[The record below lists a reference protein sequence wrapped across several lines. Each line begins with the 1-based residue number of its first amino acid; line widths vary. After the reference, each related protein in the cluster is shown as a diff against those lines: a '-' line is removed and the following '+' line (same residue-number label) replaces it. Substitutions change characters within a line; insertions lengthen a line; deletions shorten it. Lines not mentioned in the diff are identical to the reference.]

1 MAAKDI
7 KSINLLPE
15 FLKTDKNSKFLAS
28 TLDQLIN
35 PAQLERID
43 GYIGS
48 TITPNYVSTSD
59 IYISE
64 TTQLRRNYQLEPACV
79 VKDSL
84 GTVNDVIGIDDLT
97 NEIGLY
103 GGKTNNFDRLYR
115 SSFYSY
121 DPHIDWDKFVNY
133 QNYYWLVNGP
143 DNVVINN
150 TGTQV
155 LNIETD
161 ILTTSSYIY
170 NGINLL
176 NGMKVRFMGN
186 ISPNSYQDHDFF
198 VEGVGS
204 KIKLISYVDL
214 TSSEDITTLYV
225 EHFDAAPFDEYPFDG
240 YKNLPENIE
249 YVTINRASKNLNS
262 WSRYNRWIHKDVI
275 KASAAATDQQPVYPA
290 DKRARR
296 PIIEF
301 KPDLKL
307 YNYGSIGIPDVDL
320 IDTTTTDA
328 FSIVEG
334 SAGYYV
340 DGILLEQG
348 HTVIFAADND
358 IIVRGKIYQVNYV
371 VIQNKTQLMLQEI
384 AAPDPESVTSA
395 MLGNK
400 HAGTSWWYN
409 GDTWVYAQ
417 QHTTINQAP
426 LFDLFDNQGHSY
438 SDINYYKSNFA
449 GNKIFGYEIGT
460 IYDPI
465 LQFKIKYRNG
475 VGTGSYLFKNYFM
488 ADTISIS
495 VNRQITKI
503 ISTGIAY
510 CKFGDKYV
518 NVWSATDP
526 YPIPLLTSKINTAT
540 AYYEPPLGLTNNPLN
555 GPITN
560 FTLSE
565 IVDHVDN
572 SRRRLISNINPLA
585 FAQIFIGKKEHNL
598 IDALD
603 KAAEQYNQYKLAF
616 LRKIAQIDDQ
626 TDPVAAVD
634 QVLNELNA
642 DKDTLSPYYLSDM
655 APYGKD
661 KVVRTW
667 TVTSSRNKIYSITSD
682 YDPTVL
688 SMRAVLVYLNGAQL
702 VRDSEY
708 QFEINDSCVKILV
721 DLAVG
726 DKIVIND
733 YTNTIG
739 NFVPST
745 PTKLGLYPKY
755 IPTIFNDTTYV
766 DQDIMVIQGH
776 DGSLMVAYNDYRD
789 DIVLEF
795 ERRIYNNIKAVY
807 RKELL
812 DYNTVIPGAFRT
824 TQYTAD
830 EVKDIITGDF
840 NNWAGIYGIEITNN
854 SSFDEADPY
863 TWNYTNTYNS
873 TVGINLVGGWRA
885 IYKYFYDTD
894 RPHTHPWEMLGYTE
908 KPAGWDLNYNWT
920 DSIKRSAL
928 IGAITRGSLSNSTNL
943 IYARPGFSS
952 IVPVDIFG
960 NLQDPTELIVQDNSI
975 TPGKIRKAW
984 AFNEYGPA
992 ETAWRRSSYWP
1003 FILQK
1008 LLALTR
1014 PADYA
1019 ALLYDP
1025 IRLTKNIA
1033 GQWTYGDNYEFL
1045 SPKIVKIHS
1054 DGSDITTGYSVF
1066 VSELGRLRTGN
1077 YIQELKSDLEYIDFN
1092 LFYKVG
1098 GFISKNKIQIMIDA
1112 IDPTSSSSGAILP
1125 PEDYNLILNTSNPV
1139 KTTAISGI
1147 IVQKSNGKF
1156 IVRGYDNYRPYFNTY
1171 TAIRNA
1177 STPAITIGGVSQP
1190 YVVWKSGSSGGN
1202 TGLTDADVTT
1212 AQSATRGVFYQVGQ
1226 IVSYGD
1232 KFYRVKINHKSGD
1245 TFDSNYFQA
1254 LPSLPIDG
1262 GVSVQTAIRYDNV
1275 VVQVP
1280 YGKEFDKI
1288 QEVYDLIVGYGA
1300 WLEDQGFIFD
1310 QFNNDLQVILDWK
1323 FSGNEFL
1330 FWTTQNWADNS
1341 VITLSPFAD
1350 QVKFYS
1356 ADSVVDNIF
1365 DKFYH
1370 RSVLQVNGK
1379 SIRPANLS
1387 VDRDNGVCT
1396 IRTSNTPQGIYFAVL
1411 NNVQKEHAMV
1421 FNNTTMFNDTIYD
1434 IETGYRQR
1442 RMRLV
1447 GFRTAGWNGDYF
1459 SPGFIYDAAVVN
1471 DWKTYT
1477 DYRYAD
1483 VVRFNGNY
1491 YSANRNIAGAAEFD
1505 FNKWTELRSKPTADL
1520 VPNFDYKIRQ
1530 FEDFYSLDIDN
1541 FDSAQQKMAQH
1552 LTGYTPRVYLNNI
1565 FTNPISQYKFYQ
1577 GYIKEKGTRNSI
1589 AKLAKASI
1597 YNLQGDIDYTEEWAF
1612 RVGHYGSYETF
1623 KELEIPL
1630 VEGKFI
1636 ENPQIVKF
1644 TNQVPAVP
1652 NDLIYYSTA
1661 TSWSIIPTDYVAT
1674 STFVTTPGTDIFQLP
1689 VAGYVNF
1696 DDVNYTAYNEDDL
1709 LSILN
1714 SGTDIKRGN
1723 TVWVAAKKNN
1733 DWGVVRYTLS
1743 DSRII
1748 GATVGAGTTG
1758 ELTLITD
1765 NAHYLASGDVISI
1778 YKCDSRIDGIYKVKS
1793 VGGITRFVIDYPT
1806 PLAITE
1812 LASTGLLF
1820 KFINARHSSYD
1831 ELPSDNTLLQ
1841 FPVNTKLWVDD
1852 DGTGNWVVYQKIK
1865 NYNRYS
1871 VNGSKLNANEKLGWS
1886 LTKAKNSNIFMVGA
1900 PGYRS
1905 TNNTGTVFVYAEQYD
1920 VKTHTGSVALKI
1932 RYSLNTNSLT
1942 YHAPGSDTEFGYSL
1956 AYDDRDFIGDTGP
1969 SGYGLFF
1976 VGAPGASGTKSND
1989 VGNVR
1994 YSTGTET
2001 ASLLVQ
2007 EGLVKISAIN
2017 PVTTEEYTQRVL
2029 LSPNPSDFERFGH
2042 CLYIQQTATD
2052 DGKLLLVGAPSV
2064 RNQGAGH
2071 VYAYLVTN
2079 STVNTGTIDL
2089 SYIKSVTTSS
2099 VTPSSG
2105 DRWGHSISGSDNA
2118 GIIAIG
2124 APGYSRNTGI
2134 VSVFTGTS
2142 LTHMQNITS
2151 PFKNYNKFGEVVK
2164 VSSDGSYLFVSAI
2177 DARGADQSYGKVAVY
2192 TMTNRLFVLDSIL
2205 ENPFPTIGM
2214 KFGQAIDIN
2223 NNNTELVISAIGK
2236 NKHIVTTFDIY
2247 KNLLPK
2253 NKQPDP
2259 TTPYVNDPV
2268 SGLLADLTTFDGGST
2283 LFHDSSVDS
2292 GSVYIYNRKTNKFR
2306 LTYELA
2312 PVNANTGTNY
2322 GYSIAVNNN
2331 SIYVGSPAYSS
2342 NAPGDIHQFYKINV
2356 ESDSFQAIRKQNQLI
2371 DLNTL
2376 QKISIIDS
2384 FNEEIVDYIDTI
2396 DPAKGKIAGQ
2406 ADQDIRYK
2414 SLTDPAIYSTGT
2426 SVTVNDPNINW
2437 LDSHVGDLW
2446 WDLGTVKYVWYEQ
2459 GDVTY
2464 RKNNWGRVFP
2474 GSSID
2479 IYEWVGTPYLPS
2491 EWAQIA
2497 DTVAGLSQGI
2507 SGQPKYPD
2515 DSVVSIK
2522 QVYNSST
2529 LSFENRYYFWVK
2541 NKVTLPNVKNR
2552 RITANQITGIIT
2564 DPTLYGLKYAA
2575 IIDQDA
2581 VILSNLGNILVD
2593 NRIHINITSDIINN
2607 PIPLHT
2613 EWLLLQEGLA
2623 TSRPNTLLEK
2633 KLFDSLLG
2641 RDSLGNSVPDPALSP
2656 RARYGISI
2664 RPRQTL
2670 FKNRSEAIR
2679 NIVEFANSVLIT
2691 NQITGNY
2698 SFANLNKQETVP
2710 YRDSQRYDEVVEDN
2724 EGLLLVDTRN
2734 FVRAVLSCKVENGK
2748 IITVDIDNPGRGY
2761 KISPL
2766 VKISNNTDSL
2776 AEIKTIIDEYGRVID
2791 TVIVN
2796 SGTKFTTAPVLDV
2809 RSYTVIVLADNEN
2822 NGKWS
2827 EFVYDVSN
2835 KTWARLHTQQ
2845 YNTTLYW
2852 DYKDWISSD
2861 YNPFVDYSYFI
2872 NEVYELDSLENIQ
2885 AGDYVKVK
2893 NGGLGHYIIL
2903 EKTADGVIGN
2913 FSDQFNILYSE
2924 NGTIQILDTVWNF
2937 VNSDLNF
2944 DQISSYDQ
2952 TLYDQTPNVE
2962 LNYILIALR
2971 DDLFVNDLKIN
2982 WNLLFFKA
2990 VKYALSEQK
2999 LLDWAFKTSFINVV
3013 NNAGSLDQRTV
3024 YKLQNAK
3031 YFEDY
3036 IKEVKPY
3043 HTNIRSFTA
3052 KYSVLEP
3059 SGSYVTDFD
3068 LPSYYDRDIDKFT
3081 SIEILAGES
3090 SSTFTITNTLTNVYP
3105 WKSWTDNYLT
3115 SGTVRTNLI
3124 GMKFDRISRG
3134 PEIDNLR
3141 TVDNFIC
3148 NGSDNSFVL
3157 RWEAEPDKSLIT
3169 ITLDNSLVLGSDYS
3183 VIYYDE
3189 DYGQF
3194 AGEYRKNRCKILF
3207 LNYTPAV
3214 GQNLTVS
3221 YYKKTSL
3228 LNATDRILNFYTATS
3243 GMPGLDLG
3251 QLMTGIVYPQ
3261 TRVEGLMFDYSTDWD
3276 IYTGYDSSSY
3286 ADSVGLY
3293 VSTTSTSTSKVIGG
3307 TWTSVP
3313 LASITGISVGQYV
3326 NVSSTIT
3333 QTFTTA
3339 TVKVVD
3345 INTLTNVV
3353 TFNTTT
3359 YTAISTGSNIEFWTL
3374 DSEMSVLDSA
3384 IVGGTWNTFT
3394 RVDALGINSEDITID
3409 GDGFITA
3416 NTSHAPE
3423 ELVPGEVNESLG
3435 INVYTKNSQG
3445 APVVLSSYINI
3456 VAGVTT
3462 THTLGIVPPSVD
3474 NIIVTFNNNIFTY
3487 IEGTNFTP
3495 GTYTIDWAT
3504 NQIVIPP
3511 QPVGGNLGYTI
3522 VSIGGGRPDKEV
3534 GVIDSA
3540 SVSMLGTSE
3549 VQVQSLSSYQT
3560 VKSAYVTLNGR
3571 KIESTGTTGVYYQL
3585 TYANSINRR
3594 AAVNVYNLPTDKTN
3608 TVTAWFF
3615 GTYNKHFN
3623 EVKEETFPIT
3633 GNTYYTLSYPPGDIE
3648 PVAEEAIV
3656 ELYDPATGQR
3666 NILRPP
3672 HTDYYKV
3679 LNAYSTTFPINNTG
3693 TYSLGNRLRV
3703 YVNGV
3708 ELKPGFEYS
3717 VVGGTQVTINRDI
3730 CQVDDVVAVLSKPET
3745 PNYDYDIVGNVL
3757 SLEPGFSTSKQ
3768 IKVITYNNHDDMFIR
3783 TEQFIGLAGR
3793 RYQISRPA
3801 INSNYVWV
3809 MVNGIPLINILDYE
3823 ILDDL
3828 VTVQISSR
3836 FEHTASDKI
3845 TIISISDSPL
3855 ATTVLGYRVFNDIF
3869 NRTHFKRL
3877 SKQNTTYLTQ
3887 PLSFTDTEIHVA
3899 DASVLTS
3906 PFAAKNMPGVV
3917 IIDGERIEFFTVTN
3931 NVLGQLRRS
3940 TLGTAPS
3947 FYSEENTKVID
3958 QGLDQTVPYKE
3969 NNYKQVLLTSTSTNT
3984 YSISAVDYVVNTG
3997 TYHQF
4002 INDGITFATGALAVD
4017 QLEVNYGGRRLSK
4030 VGTFHQDIS
4039 VSYDSP
4045 QLKYQGTVTSVSLLP
4060 VTTVIGTGYVV
4071 ADTNQVWVYEDST
4084 EAESVNG
4091 YVYHGLDYRE
4101 PEFTIDAGSR
4111 QITLNIENGIQEGVK
4126 LTLIKRDISLVW
4138 NDIISS
4144 GSTKSLIESK
4154 STQARFLQARP
4165 AELPDKY
4172 YYGGDPILSQDDGY
4186 AITTDQDQPLEGY

>member
-15 FLKTDKNSKFLAS
+15 FLKTEKNSKFLSS

-59 IYISE
+59 IYIAESSS
-64 TTQLRRNYQLEPACV
+64 LRRNYQLEPACV
-79 VKDSL
+79 VKNSL

-97 NEIGLY
+97 NEIVLN
-103 GGKTNNFDRLYR
+103 GGYSDNFDRLYR
-115 SSFYSY
+115 SNFYSY

-155 LNIETD
+155 LNIETE
-161 ILTTSSYIY
+161 ILTTSSYTTY
-170 NGINLL
+170 NGIDLL
-176 NGMKVRFMGN
+176 NGMKVRFLGN
-186 ISPNSYQDHDFF
+186 VSPESYQDHDFF
-198 VEGVGS
+198 VEGVGVN
-204 KIKLISYVDL
+204 IKLIPYVDL
-214 TSSEDITTLYV
+214 SSSEDITTLYV
-225 EHFDAAPFDEYPFDG
+225 EHFDTAPFDEYPFDG

-249 YVTINRASKNLNS
+249 YVTINRASKDLNS
-262 WSRYNRWIHKDVI
+262 WSRYNRWVHKDVI
-275 KASAAATDQQPVYPA
+275 RISAGATSQQPAYPA

-301 KPDLKL
+301 KADLKL
-307 YNYGSIGIPDVDL
+307 YNHGSIGIPDIDL

-328 FSIVEG
+328 FNTVEG

-340 DGILLEQG
+340 DGVLLEQG
-348 HTVIFAADND
+348 HKVIFTADTD
-358 IIVRGKIYQVNYV
+358 STVRGKIYQVNFV
-371 VIQNKTQLMLQEI
+371 VIQGATRLTLEEI
-384 AAPDPESVTSA
+384 SSPVSGSVTGA
-395 MLGNK
+395 ILGHT

-409 GDTWVYAQ
+409 GDTWIYAQ

-426 LFDLFDNQGHSY
+426 LFDLFDNKGHSY
-438 SDINYYKSNFA
+438 SDINYYKSDFV
-449 GNKIFGYEIGT
+449 GNKIFGYELGT

-465 LQFKIKYRNG
+465 LQFKIKYRNS

-488 ADTISIS
+488 SDTISIS
-495 VNRQITKI
+495 VNSQTTEI
-503 ISTGIAY
+503 ISTGISY
-510 CKFGDKYV
+510 CKLGNGYV
-518 NVWSATDP
+518 NVWSAADP
-526 YPIPLLTSKINTAT
+526 YPIPKLTSPETGDT
-540 AYYEPPLGLTNNPLN
+540 YYEPPLGLTNNPLN

-560 FTLSE
+560 LTLSE
-565 IVDHVDN
+565 IADHVNN
-572 SRRRLISNINPLA
+572 SQRRLISNINPLA

-603 KAAEQYNQYKLAF
+603 NAADQYNQYKLAF
-616 LRKIAQIDDQ
+616 LRKISQIDNQ
-626 TDPVAAVD
+626 TDPIAAVD
-634 QVLNELNA
+634 QALNELNA

-655 APYGKD
+655 APYGTD
-661 KVVRTW
+661 KIVRKW
-667 TVTSSRNKIYSITSD
+667 TVTNSRNKIYPITAD
-682 YDPTVL
+682 YNPTVL
-688 SMRAVLVYLNGAQL
+688 SMRAVLVYLNGKQL
-702 VRDSEY
+702 IRDSEY
-708 QFEINDSCVKILV
+708 VFEINDSSVEILV

-726 DKIVIND
+726 DAIVIND
-733 YTNTIG
+733 YTNTVG

-755 IPTIFNDTTYV
+755 IPKIFNDTTYV
-766 DQDIMVIQGH
+766 DRDTMVIQGH

-789 DIVLEF
+789 DIILEF
-795 ERRIYNNIKAVY
+795 EKRIFNNIKASY
-807 RKELL
+807 RNELL
-812 DYNTVIPGAFRT
+812 DYNAVIPGAFRT
-824 TQYTAD
+824 TQYT
-830 EVKDIITGDF
+830 EEEIKGIINGDF

-854 SSFDEADPY
+854 SSFDEGNPY

-873 TVGINLVGGWRA
+873 TVDTNLTGSWRA

-894 RPHTHPWEMLGYTE
+894 RPHTAPWEMLGLTIEPNWWNDLYGPAPYTSGNTLLWE
-908 KPAGWDLNYNWT
+908 DIAAGRINGTVNPLYVRNGLLDL
-920 DSIKRSAL
+920 I
-928 IGAITRGSLSNSTNL
+928 
-943 IYARPGFSS
+943 
-952 IVPVDIFG
+952 PVDEFG
-960 NLQDPTELIVQDNSI
+960 NLVDPTELIVQSNSI
-975 TPGKIRKAW
+975 TPAKIRSVW
-984 AFNEYGPA
+984 AFNQQGPA

-1003 FILQK
+1003 FVLQK
-1008 LLALTR
+1008 LLALTK
-1014 PADYA
+1014 PADYSS
-1019 ALLYDP
+1019 LLYDP

-1033 GQWTYGDNYEFL
+1033 NQWTYGNNHQFV
-1045 SPKIVKIHS
+1045 SPNIVKIHG

-1066 VSELGRLRTGN
+1066 VSEAGRLRTGN

-1098 GFISKNKIQIMIDA
+1098 GFVSKNKMQIIIDA

-1139 KTTAISGI
+1139 KVTAISGI

-1171 TAIRNA
+1171 LAVRNA
-1177 STPAITIGGVSQP
+1177 STPVITVGGVSQP
-1190 YVVWKSGSSGGN
+1190 YVLWKSSSSGGN
-1202 TGLTDADVTT
+1202 TGLTDVDTTT
-1212 AQSATRGVFYQVGQ
+1212 AQSATYGVFYQVGQ

-1232 KFYRVKINHKSGD
+1232 RFYRVKINHKSGD
-1245 TFDSNYFQA
+1245 TFNANYFQL

-1262 GVSVQTAIRYDNV
+1262 GVSVQTAIRYDKV
-1275 VVQVP
+1275 AVQVP
-1280 YGKEFDKI
+1280 YGTEFDKI
-1288 QEVYDLIVGYGA
+1288 QEVYDVIVGYGA

-1310 QFNNDLQVILDWK
+1310 QFNNDLQTILDWK

-1365 DKFYH
+1365 DNFYH

-1379 SIRPANLS
+1379 SIRPSNLS
-1387 VDRDNGVCT
+1387 VNRDNGICT

-1442 RMRLV
+1442 RMKLV

-1459 SPGFIYDAAVVN
+1459 SPGFIYDAAVVK
-1471 DWKTYT
+1471 DWETYT
-1477 DYRYAD
+1477 DYRYSD

-1491 YSANRNIAGAAEFD
+1491 YSANKNIAGSDKFD
-1505 FNKWTELRSKPTADL
+1505 FTKWTALRSKPTADL
-1520 VPNFDYKIRQ
+1520 VPNFDYKISQ

-1589 AKLAKASI
+1589 TKLAKASI
-1597 YNLQGDIDYTEEWAF
+1597 HNLQGDIDYTEEWAF

-1623 KELEIPL
+1623 KELEISL

-1636 ENPQIVKF
+1636 ENPQIIKF
-1644 TNQVPAVP
+1644 TDTVPAVP

-1661 TSWSIIPTDYVAT
+1661 TSWSIVPTDYVAN
-1674 STFVTTPGTDIFQLP
+1674 STFVTTPSTDVFQLP

-1696 DDVNYTAYNEDDL
+1696 DDINYTAFNEDAV

-1714 SGTDIKRGN
+1714 SGTSIKRGD
-1723 TVWVAAKKNN
+1723 TVWVASKKNN
-1733 DWGVVRYTLS
+1733 DWGVFRYSLS
-1743 DSRII
+1743 NARII
-1748 GATVGAGTTG
+1748 GATVETGTTG
-1758 ELTLITD
+1758 ELTIITD
-1765 NAHYLASGDVISI
+1765 KTHYLSKGDIISI
-1778 YKCDSRIDGIYKVKS
+1778 YECDSRVDGIYAVKS
-1793 VGGITRFVIDYPT
+1793 VSNKITEFVIDYPN
-1806 PLAITE
+1806 PNSITE
-1812 LASTGLLF
+1812 LASRGLLF
-1820 KFINARHSSYD
+1820 KFVNSRYSSYD

-1841 FPVNTKLWVDD
+1841 FPVKTRVWVDNN
-1852 DGTGNWVVYQKIK
+1852 GSGNWVVYEKAK

-1871 VNGSKLNANEKLGWS
+1871 VAGSNSFSNEKLGWS

-1900 PGYRS
+1900 PGYKS
-1905 TNNTGTVFVYAEQYD
+1905 TNNTGTVFVYAEA
-1920 VKTHTGSVALKI
+1920 TNSVEVKI
-1932 RYSLNTNSLT
+1932 RYSLNTNSIT
-1942 YHAPGSDTEFGYSL
+1942 YHAPGGDAEFGYSL
-1956 AYDDRDFIGDTGP
+1956 AYDDRDFIGVTGP
-1969 SGYGLFF
+1969 SGYGILFA
-1976 VGAPGASGTKSND
+1976 GAPGASGTKSND
-1989 VGNVR
+1989 FSSVR
-1994 YSTGTET
+1994 YAYNTGTVST
-2001 ASLLVQ
+2001 YTQ
-2007 EGLVKISAIN
+2007 EGAIKISSID
-2017 PVTTEEYTQRVL
+2017 PLTTEEYTQHVL
-2029 LSPNPSDFERFGH
+2029 LSPNPSSYERFGH
-2042 CLYIQQTATD
+2042 SLYVQQTETND
-2052 DGKLLLVGAPSV
+2052 EKLLLVGAPQIY
-2064 RNQGAGH
+2064 NQGTGH
-2071 VYAYLVTN
+2071 VYAYLVTT
-2079 STVNTGTIDL
+2079 STVTTGTIDL

-2099 VTPSSG
+2099 LTLASG
-2105 DRWGHSISGSDNA
+2105 DRWGYSISGSDDA
-2118 GIIAIG
+2118 GVIAIG
-2124 APGYSRNTGI
+2124 APGHSSNAGI
-2134 VSVFTGTS
+2134 VSIFTGTA
-2142 LTHMQNITS
+2142 LIHVQDIIS
-2151 PFKNYNKFGEVVK
+2151 PFGNHGKFGEVVK
-2164 VSSDGSYLFVSAI
+2164 VSPDGSYLFVSAI
-2177 DARGADQSYGKVAVY
+2177 DARGVDQSYGKVAVY
-2192 TMTNRLFVLDSIL
+2192 TVTNKLFVLDSIL
-2205 ENPFPTIGM
+2205 ENPLPTVGM

-2223 NNNTELVISAIGK
+2223 NSNTELVISAIGK
-2236 NKHIVTTFDIY
+2236 NKHIVTTFDTY
-2247 KNLLPK
+2247 KDLLLAD
-2253 NKQPDP
+2253 KQPDP
-2259 TTPYVNDPV
+2259 TTPYAKNPD
-2268 SGLLADLTTFDGGST
+2268 SDSLAESTTFDADST
-2283 LFHDSSVDS
+2283 AFYDSATDS

-2306 LTYELA
+2306 LTYELV
-2312 PVNANTGTNY
+2312 PVNVSSGTNY
-2322 GYSIAVNNN
+2322 GYSVAVNDN
-2331 SIYVGSPAYSS
+2331 SIYVGAPAYSS
-2342 NAPGDIHQFYKINV
+2342 NTPGAVHQFYKIDV
-2356 ESDSFQAIRKQNQLI
+2356 GSDSLREIRNQNQLI
-2371 DLNTL
+2371 DLNTV

-2384 FNEEIVDYIDTI
+2384 FNEEVIDYIDTI
-2396 DPAKGKIAGQ
+2396 DPVKGKIAGQ
-2406 ADQDIRYK
+2406 ADQDVRYK

-2426 SVTVNDPNINW
+2426 NFTVNDTNINW
-2437 LDSHVGDLW
+2437 LDSHVGELW
-2446 WDLGTVKYVWYEQ
+2446 WDLSTVKYIWYEQ

-2464 RKNNWGRVFP
+2464 RKNNWGKVFP

-2491 EWAQIA
+2491 EWTQLA

-2507 SGQPKYPD
+2507 SGKPKYPD
-2515 DSVVSIK
+2515 DSVLSIK
-2522 QVYNSST
+2522 QVYNSAT

-2552 RITANQITGIIT
+2552 RITADQISSIIS

-2581 VILSNLGNILVD
+2581 VILSNLGDTLVD
-2593 NRIHINITSDIINN
+2593 DRIHVNITSDIISN

-2613 EWLLLQEGLA
+2613 EWLLLQENLA

-2641 RDSLGNSVPDPALSP
+2641 HDSLGNLVPDPALSA

-2670 FKNRSEAIR
+2670 FKNRYEAIR
-2679 NIVEFANSVLIT
+2679 NIVEFSNSVLIT

-2698 SFANLNKQETVP
+2698 SFANLNKQEIVP
-2710 YRDSQRYDEVVEDN
+2710 YEDSHRYDEIVEDN
-2724 EGLLLVDTRN
+2724 EGLLVVNTTN
-2734 FVRAVLSCKVENGK
+2734 FVKAELSCEIENGK
-2748 IITVDIDNPGRGY
+2748 IITVNIVNPGRGY

-2766 VKISNNTDSL
+2766 VKLPNSTDSL
-2776 AEIKTIIDEYGRVID
+2776 AEIKTVIDEHGSVIG
-2791 TVIVN
+2791 TEIVN
-2796 SGTKFTTAPVLDV
+2796 AGSKFTTAPILEV

-2827 EFVYDVSN
+2827 EFVYDVPN
-2835 KTWARLHTQQ
+2835 KSWARLHTQQ

-2852 DYKDWISSD
+2852 EYKDWISAD
-2861 YNPFVDYSYFI
+2861 YNPFVDYAYTVDEI
-2872 NEVYELDSLENIQ
+2872 YQLESLEDLQ

-2893 NGGLGHYIIL
+2893 NGGLGYYIIL
-2903 EKTADGVIGN
+2903 VRTLDGMIGD
-2913 FSDQFNILYSE
+2913 FSKNFNIVYSE

-2937 VNSDLNF
+2937 ANSNLNF
-2944 DQISSYDQ
+2944 DQTNSYDQ
-2952 TLYDQTPNVE
+2952 TLYDQTPDTE
-2962 LNYILIALR
+2962 LNYILTALR
-2971 DDLFVNDLKIN
+2971 DDLFVNELKVN

-3013 NNAGSLDQRTV
+3013 NNAGTLDQRTV
-3024 YKLQNAK
+3024 YKLQNAE

-3043 HTNIRSFTA
+3043 HTNIRSFTS
-3052 KYSVLEP
+3052 KYSIDEP
-3059 SGSYVTDFD
+3059 SQTFTTDFD
-3068 LPSYYDRDIDKFT
+3068 LPSYYDNGTNQFT
-3081 SIEILAGES
+3081 SIEILASES
-3090 SSTFTITNTLTNVYP
+3090 SSAFTVTNTLTNVYP
-3105 WKSWTDNYLT
+3105 WKSWTDNYLN
-3115 SGTVRTNLI
+3115 SGTVRTNFI

-3134 PEIDNLR
+3134 PEIDSLQ
-3141 TVDNFIC
+3141 TVDHFIC
-3148 NGSDNSFVL
+3148 NGYDNSFVL
-3157 RWEAEPDKSLIT
+3157 SWEAEPNKSLIT
-3169 ITLDNSLVLGSDYS
+3169 VTLSGALVLGSDYS
-3183 VIYYDE
+3183 ITYYDE

-3194 AGEYRKNRCKILF
+3194 TGEYRKNKCKIVF
-3207 LNYTPAV
+3207 LNYTPPI
-3214 GQNLTVS
+3214 GQTLTVS
-3221 YYKKTSL
+3221 YYKKITL

-3251 QLMTGIVYPQ
+3251 QLMTGIVYPK
-3261 TRVEGLMFDYSTDWD
+3261 TRVEGLMFDYSTNWD

-3286 ADSVGLY
+3286 ADSVGFY
-3293 VSTTSTSTSKVIGG
+3293 TSTTSSSASSSVGG
-3307 TWTSVP
+3307 TWTSIHLSSTIGV
-3313 LASITGISVGQYV
+3313 TVGQYV
-3326 NVSSTIT
+3326 NVSSTVT

-3339 TVKVVD
+3339 TVRVVG
-3345 INTLTNVV
+3345 INSNVV

-3359 YTAISTGSNIEFWTL
+3359 YTTIPAGSTIEFWTL
-3374 DSEMSVLDSA
+3374 DSEMSILDSA
-3384 IVGGTWNTFT
+3384 INGGTWTGLT
-3394 RVDALGINSEDITID
+3394 RSLALGINPEDITID

-3435 INVYTKNSQG
+3435 INVYTKNPQG
-3445 APVVLSSYINI
+3445 GPVVLSSYINI
-3456 VAGVTT
+3456 VAGTT
-3462 THTLGIVPPSVD
+3462 ATQTLGIVPPSVD

-3487 IEGTNFTP
+3487 ITGTNFTTS
-3495 GTYTIDWAT
+3495 TYTIDWST
-3504 NQIVIPP
+3504 NQIIVPP
-3511 QPVGGNLGYTI
+3511 QTVGGNLGYTI
-3522 VSIGGGRPDKEV
+3522 VSIGGGRPDSEA

-3540 SVSMLGTSE
+3540 SISEIGTST

-3560 VKSAYVTLNGR
+3560 VKSAYVTLNGQ
-3571 KIESTGTTGVYYQL
+3571 KIESTGTTGIYYQL
-3585 TYANSINRR
+3585 TYANSVNRR

-3615 GTYNKHFN
+3615 GTYNKYFN
-3623 EVKEETFPIT
+3623 EVKEETFSIT
-3633 GNTYYTLSYPPGDIE
+3633 GSTYYTLSYPPGNIE

-3679 LNAYSTTFPINNTG
+3679 VNLYSTTFSINNSG
-3693 TYSLGNRLRV
+3693 TYTLGSNLRV
-3703 YVNGV
+3703 YVNGL
-3708 ELKPGFEYS
+3708 ELKPGFEYG
-3717 VVGGTQVTINRDI
+3717 VVGGTQVAINFGI
-3730 CQVDDVVAVLSKPET
+3730 CQVNDVVAILSKPAT

-3757 SLEPGFSTSKQ
+3757 SLEPGFPTSKQ
-3768 IKVITYNNHDDMFIR
+3768 IKVITYNNHDNMFIR

-3801 INSNYVWV
+3801 LNDNYVWV
-3809 MVNGIPLINILDYE
+3809 IVNGIPLVNKLDYE

-3877 SKQNTTYLTQ
+3877 SKQNTTYLTR
-3887 PLSFTDTEIHVA
+3887 PLYFTDTEIYVA
-3899 DASVLTS
+3899 DAEVLT
-3906 PFAAKNMPGVV
+3906 PPLVAKNMPGVV
-3917 IIDGERIEFFTVTN
+3917 IIDGERIEFFTITGN
-3931 NVLGQLRRS
+3931 TLGQLRRS

-3947 FYSEENTKVID
+3947 FYSQENTKVID
-3958 QGLDQTVPYKE
+3958 QGLDQTVPFKE
-3969 NNYKQVLLTSTSTNT
+3969 TTYKQVVLTSTSTNT
-3984 YSISAVDYVVNTG
+3984 YSISAVDCVVNTG

-4002 INDGITFATGALAVD
+4002 INDGITFADGVSAAD
-4017 QLEVNYGGRRLSK
+4017 QVEVNYGGRRLSK
-4030 VGTFHQDIS
+4030 VGTFHQDIA

-4045 QLKYQGTVTSVSLLP
+4045 QLNYLGTVTSVSLLP
-4060 VTTVIGTGYVV
+4060 ATTIMGDGYVV
-4071 ADTNQVWVYEDST
+4071 TDTNQVWVYEDST
-4084 EAESVNG
+4084 EAESVIG
-4091 YVYHGLDYRE
+4091 YVYRGLNYRD
-4101 PEFTIDAGSR
+4101 PEFIIDAVSQ
-4111 QITLNIENGIQEGVK
+4111 QITLNIENGVQEGVK
-4126 LTLIKRDISLVW
+4126 LTLVKQEISSVW
-4138 NDIISS
+4138 NDIVSS
-4144 GSTKSLIESK
+4144 ELTKSLMESNT
-4154 STQARFLQARP
+4154 TQARFLQSRP

-4172 YYGGDPILSQDDGY
+4172 YYGGDPGLVGDDGY
-4186 AITTDQDQPLEGY
+4186 AITTNEDQPLEGN

>member
-1 MAAKDI
+1 MAAKNI
-7 KSINLLPE
+7 KSVNLLPE

-48 TITPNYVSTSD
+48 TQTVNYNASSD

-64 TTQLRRNYQLEPACV
+64 TAQLRRNYQLEPACV

-97 NEIGLY
+97 NEIVLN
-103 GGKTNNFDRLYR
+103 GGYSDNFDRLYR
-115 SSFYSY
+115 SNFYSY

-150 TGTQV
+150 TSTQV

-161 ILTTSSYIY
+161 IITTSSYTY
-170 NGINLL
+170 NSINLL
-176 NGMKVRFMGN
+176 NGMKIRFLGN
-186 ISPNSYQDHDFF
+186 IFPENYQDRDFF

-204 KIKLISYVDL
+204 RIKLIPYDDL
-214 TSSEDITTLYV
+214 NSSEDITTFYI
-225 EHFDAAPFDEYPFDG
+225 EQFDIAPFDEYPFDG
-240 YKNLPENIE
+240 HKNLPENIE
-249 YVTINRASKNLNS
+249 YVTINRASKDLNS
-262 WSRYNRWIHKDVI
+262 WSRYNRWVHKDVI
-275 KASAAATDQQPVYPA
+275 TISAKATNQQPVYPA

-301 KPDLKL
+301 KADLKL
-307 YNYGSIGIPDVDL
+307 YNYGSIGIPDIDL
-320 IDTTTTDA
+320 IDTITTDA
-328 FSIVEG
+328 FNIVEG

-340 DGILLEQG
+340 DGVLLEQG
-348 HTVIFAADND
+348 HKVIFAADSD
-358 IIVRGKIYQVNYV
+358 STVRGKIYQVNYV
-371 VIQNKTQLMLQEI
+371 VIQNTTRLTLEEI
-384 AAPDPESVTSA
+384 VAPVTDSVTGIV
-395 MLGNK
+395 LGK
-400 HAGTSWWYN
+400 EHAGTSWWYN
-409 GDTWVYAQ
+409 GDTWIYAQ

-426 LFDLFDNQGHSY
+426 LFDLFDNHGHSY
-438 SDINYYKSNFA
+438 SDIDFYKSNFA
-449 GNKIFGYEIGT
+449 GNKIFGYEIGN

-465 LQFKIKYRNG
+465 LQFKIKYRNS

-488 ADTISIS
+488 TDEISIS
-495 VNRQITKI
+495 VNSQTTEIV
-503 ISTGIAY
+503 STGIAY

-518 NVWSATDP
+518 NIWSETKP
-526 YPIPLLTSKINTAT
+526 YPIPTLISPNTGDT
-540 AYYEPPLGLTNNPLN
+540 YYEPPLGLTNNPLN
-555 GPITN
+555 GPITD

-565 IVDHVDN
+565 IADHVNN
-572 SRRRLISNINPLA
+572 SQRRLISNVNPLA

-598 IDALD
+598 INAVD

-616 LRKIAQIDDQ
+616 LRKIAQIDNQ

-642 DKDTLSPYYLSDM
+642 DKDILSSYYLSDM
-655 APYGKD
+655 APYGTD
-661 KVVRTW
+661 KIVRTW
-667 TVTSSRNKIYSITSD
+667 TVTNSRNKIYPITSD

-688 SMRAVLVYLNGAQL
+688 SMRAVLVYLNGVQL
-702 VRDSEY
+702 IRDNEY
-708 QFEINDSCVKILV
+708 VFEVNDSSIKILV

-726 DKIVIND
+726 DTIVVND
-733 YTNTIG
+733 YTDTVG

-755 IPTIFNDTTYV
+755 VPTIFNDTTYV
-766 DQDIMVIQGH
+766 DQDTMVIQGH
-776 DGSLMVAYNDYRD
+776 DGSLMIAYNDYRD
-789 DIVLEF
+789 DIILEF
-795 ERRIYNNIKAVY
+795 EKRIFNNIKALY
-807 RKELL
+807 RRELL

-824 TQYTAD
+824 TQYSVD
-830 EVKDIITGDF
+830 ELKGIIIGDF
-840 NNWAGIYGIEITNN
+840 NNWAGIHGIGIVNN
-854 SSFDEADPY
+854 SAFDEGNPY

-873 TVGINLVGGWRA
+873 TVNTNLIGSWRA

-894 RPHTHPWEMLGYTE
+894 RPHTHPWEMLGFAIKPIWWDDLYGPAPYTSGNTLLWE
-908 KPAGWDLNYNWT
+908 DLASGRINGTVDPLYVRNGLLNV
-920 DSIKRSAL
+920 I
-928 IGAITRGSLSNSTNL
+928 
-943 IYARPGFSS
+943 
-952 IVPVDIFG
+952 PVDEFG
-960 NLQDPTELIVQDNSI
+960 NLLDPTELIVQPNSI
-975 TPGKIRKAW
+975 TPSKIRSVW
-984 AFNEYGPA
+984 AFNQQGPA

-1003 FILQK
+1003 FVLQK

-1033 GQWTYGDNYEFL
+1033 GQWTYGNNHEFL
-1045 SPKIVKIHS
+1045 SPKIVKIHGR
-1054 DGSDITTGYSVF
+1054 GSDITTGYSVL

-1077 YIQELKSDLEYIDFN
+1077 YIQELQSDLEYIDFN

-1098 GFISKNKIQIMIDA
+1098 GFISKNKMQIIIDA

-1139 KTTAISGI
+1139 KTTTISGI

-1156 IVRGYDNYRPYFNTY
+1156 IVRGYDNDRPYFNTY
-1171 TAIRNA
+1171 PAIRNA
-1177 STPAITIGGVSQP
+1177 STPAITVGGVSQP
-1190 YVVWKSGSSGGN
+1190 YVLWKSSSSGGS

-1212 AQSATRGVFYQVGQ
+1212 AQSASRGVFYQVGQ
-1226 IVSYGD
+1226 IVSYND

-1245 TFDSNYFQA
+1245 TFNSNFFQA
-1254 LPSLPIDG
+1254 LPSLPTNG
-1262 GVSVQTAIRYDNV
+1262 GVSVQTAVRYDKV

-1280 YGKEFDKI
+1280 YGKEFDRI

-1310 QFNNDLQVILDWK
+1310 QFNNDLQAILDWK

-1356 ADSVVDNIF
+1356 ADSMVDNIF

-1387 VDRDNGVCT
+1387 VDRDNGICT

-1421 FNNTTMFNDTIYD
+1421 FKNTTMFNDTIYD

-1447 GFRTAGWNGDYF
+1447 GFRTAEWNGDYF
-1459 SPGFIYDAAVVN
+1459 SPGFIYDAAIVN

-1505 FNKWTELRSKPTADL
+1505 FNKWTVLRSRPTADL

-1597 YNLQGDIDYTEEWAF
+1597 HNLQGDIDYTEEWAF

-1623 KELEIPL
+1623 KELEISL
-1630 VEGKFI
+1630 MEGKFI
-1636 ENPQIVKF
+1636 ENPQIIKF
-1644 TNQVPAVP
+1644 TDQVPAVP

-1696 DDVNYTAYNEDDL
+1696 DDVNYTAYNEDAV

-1714 SGTDIKRGN
+1714 SGTNIKRGN

-1733 DWGVVRYTLS
+1733 DWGVFRYALS
-1743 DSRII
+1743 SARII
-1748 GATVGAGTTG
+1748 GATVEAGTTN
-1758 ELTLITD
+1758 ELTIVTD
-1765 NAHYLASGDVISI
+1765 KTHYLSRGDIISI
-1778 YKCDSRIDGIYKVKS
+1778 YECDSRIDGIYIVKS
-1793 VGGITRFVIDYPT
+1793 VGNKITEFVIDYPT
-1806 PLAITE
+1806 SAAITN
-1812 LASTGLLF
+1812 LSSTGLLF
-1820 KFINARHSSYD
+1820 KFVNSRYNSYD

-1841 FPVNTKLWVDD
+1841 FPVNTRVWVDN
-1852 DGTGNWVVYQKIK
+1852 DGTGNWVVYQKVK

-1871 VNGSKLNANEKLGWS
+1871 VVGSNSIANEKLGWS
-1886 LTKAKNSNIFMVGA
+1886 LTKAKHSNIFMVGA
-1900 PGYRS
+1900 PGYKS
-1905 TNNTGTVFVYAEQYD
+1905 TNNTGTVFVYAE
-1920 VKTHTGSVALKI
+1920 KHNSVEVKI

-1942 YHAPGSDTEFGYSL
+1942 YHAGGDAEFGYSL
-1956 AYDDRDFIGDTGP
+1956 AYDDSDFVGATGP
-1969 SGYGLFF
+1969 TGYGLFF
-1976 VGAPGASGTKSND
+1976 AGAPGASGTKSND
-1989 VGNVR
+1989 TGSVR
-1994 YSTGTET
+1994 YAYNTGTVST
-2001 ASLLVQ
+2001 STQ
-2007 EGLVKISAIN
+2007 EGAVKISAID
-2017 PVTTEEYTQRVL
+2017 PVTVEEYTQHVL
-2029 LSPNPSDFERFGH
+2029 LSPNPSSYERFGH
-2042 CLYIQQTATD
+2042 SLYIQQTETD
-2052 DGKLLLVGAPSV
+2052 NGKLLLVGAPQIY
-2064 RNQGAGH
+2064 NQGTGH
-2071 VYAYLVTN
+2071 VYAYLVTT
-2079 STVNTGTIDL
+2079 STITTGTVNL
-2089 SYIKSVTTSS
+2089 NYIKSITTSS
-2099 VTPSSG
+2099 MASG
-2105 DRWGHSISGSDNA
+2105 DRWGYSISGSDNA
-2118 GIIAIG
+2118 GIVAIG
-2124 APGYSRNTGI
+2124 APGHLSSVGI
-2134 VSVFTGTS
+2134 VSIFTGTA
-2142 LTHMQNITS
+2142 LTHAQDIVS
-2151 PFKNYNKFGEVVK
+2151 PFNKHGKFGEVVK
-2164 VSSDGSYLFVSAI
+2164 VSPDGSYLFVSAI
-2177 DARGADQSYGKVAVY
+2177 DARGVDQSYGKVAVY
-2192 TMTNRLFVLDSIL
+2192 TSTNGLFVLDSIL
-2205 ENPFPTIGM
+2205 ENPLPTVGM

-2223 NNNTELVISAIGK
+2223 NSNTELVISAIGK
-2236 NKHIVTTFDIY
+2236 NKHIVTTFDTY
-2247 KNLLPK
+2247 KDLLPLA
-2253 NKQPDP
+2253 KQPDS
-2259 TTPYVNDPV
+2259 TTPYAKNPD
-2268 SGLLADLTTFDGGST
+2268 SSILAEPTTFDADST
-2283 LFHDSSVDS
+2283 AFYDSANDS
-2292 GSVYIYNRKTNKFR
+2292 GSAYIYNRKTNKFR

-2312 PVNANTGTNY
+2312 PVNANAGTNY
-2322 GYSIAVNNN
+2322 GYSVAVNDN
-2331 SIYVGSPAYSS
+2331 SIYVGAPAYSS
-2342 NAPGDIHQFYKINV
+2342 NTPGAVHQFYKINID
-2356 ESDSFQAIRKQNQLI
+2356 SDSLQATRNQNQLI
-2371 DLNTL
+2371 DLNTV

-2384 FNEEIVDYIDTI
+2384 FNEEIIDYIDTI

-2414 SLTDPAIYSTGT
+2414 SLTDPAIYSIGN
-2426 SVTVNDPNINW
+2426 SATVNDPNVNW

-2446 WDLGTVKYVWYEQ
+2446 WDLGTVKYIWYEQ

-2515 DSVVSIK
+2515 DSVVSVK
-2522 QVYNSST
+2522 QVYNSAT

-2541 NKVTLPNVKNR
+2541 NKVTLPDVKNR
-2552 RITANQITGIIT
+2552 RITANQITSIIA
-2564 DPTLYGLKYAA
+2564 DPTLYGLKYAG
-2575 IIDQDA
+2575 IIDRDA
-2581 VILSNLGNILVD
+2581 VILSNVGNILVD

-2613 EWLLLQEGLA
+2613 EWALLQEGLA
-2623 TSRPNTLLEK
+2623 TSRPNTMLEK

-2641 RDSLGNSVPDPALSP
+2641 HDSLGNPVPDPALSP

-2698 SFANLNKQETVP
+2698 SFVNLNKQETVP
-2710 YRDSQRYDEVVEDN
+2710 YQEFHRYDEVVEDN
-2724 EGLLLVDTRN
+2724 EGLLLVDIRN
-2734 FVRAVLSCKVENGK
+2734 FVRAELSCEIENGK
-2748 IITVDIDNPGRGY
+2748 ITTVNIDNPGRGY
-2761 KISPL
+2761 KTSPS
-2766 VKISNNTDSL
+2766 VKISNKADSL
-2776 AEIKTIIDEYGRVID
+2776 IEIKTVIDEYGSVID
-2791 TVIVN
+2791 TVVVDAG
-2796 SGTKFTTAPVLDV
+2796 SKFTTSPVLEV

-2827 EFVYDVSN
+2827 EFVYDMPN
-2835 KTWARLHTQQ
+2835 KIWARLHTQQ

-2852 DYKDWISSD
+2852 EYQDWISPD
-2861 YNPFVDYSYFI
+2861 YNPFIDYSYTVDEI
-2872 NEVYELDSLENIQ
+2872 YELESLEDLQ
-2885 AGDYVKVK
+2885 AGNYVKVK
-2893 NGGLGHYIIL
+2893 NGGLGNYIIL
-2903 EKTADGVIGN
+2903 EKTANDMLGD
-2913 FSDQFNILYSE
+2913 FSKQFNILYSE

-2937 VNSDLNF
+2937 VNSNLNF
-2944 DQISSYDQ
+2944 DEISSYDQ
-2952 TLYDQTPNVE
+2952 TLYDQTPDTE
-2962 LNYILIALR
+2962 LNYILTALR
-2971 DDLFVNDLKIN
+2971 DDLFINELKIN

-3013 NNAGSLDQRTV
+3013 NNAGSLDQRSV
-3024 YKLQNAK
+3024 YKLQNAE

-3059 SGSYVTDFD
+3059 SGSYITDFD
-3068 LPSYYDRDIDKFT
+3068 LPSYYDRDNNEFT

-3090 SSTFTITNTLTNVYP
+3090 SSTFTVTNVLTNIYP
-3105 WKSWTDNYLT
+3105 WKSWTDHYLT

-3157 RWEAEPDKSLIT
+3157 SWEADPDKSLIT
-3169 ITLDNSLVLGSDYS
+3169 VTLDGSLVLGSDYS
-3183 VIYYDE
+3183 IIYYDE

-3194 AGEYRKNRCKILF
+3194 AGEYRKNRCKIVF
-3207 LNYTPAV
+3207 LNYTPDV
-3214 GQNLTVS
+3214 GQTLTVS
-3221 YYKKTSL
+3221 YYKKISL

-3251 QLMTGIVYPQ
+3251 QLMTGIVYPK
-3261 TRVEGLMFDYSTDWD
+3261 TRVEGLMFDYSTNWD
-3276 IYTGYDSSSY
+3276 VYTGYGSSSY
-3286 ADSVGLY
+3286 ADSVGFY
-3293 VSTTSTSTSKVIGG
+3293 TSTTSSSISTQTG
-3307 TWTSVP
+3307 TWTSIQ
-3313 LASITGISVGQYV
+3313 LSSLTGISIGQYV
-3326 NVSSTIT
+3326 NVASTIT

-3339 TVKVVD
+3339 TVQVVD
-3345 INTLTNVV
+3345 INTLTKVV

-3359 YTAISTGSNIEFWTL
+3359 LAPISTGSNIEFWTL
-3374 DSEMSVLDSA
+3374 DSEMSILDSA
-3384 IVGGTWNTFT
+3384 IKGGTWNTST
-3394 RVDALGINSEDITID
+3394 RVGALGINPEDITLD

-3416 NTSHAPE
+3416 DTSHAPE

-3435 INVYTKNSQG
+3435 INVYTKNPQG
-3445 APVVLSSYINI
+3445 GPIVLSSYINI
-3456 VAGVTT
+3456 VAGSTAT
-3462 THTLGIVPPSVD
+3462 QTLGIVPPSVD

-3487 IEGTNFTP
+3487 ITGTNFTP
-3495 GTYTIDWAT
+3495 GTYTIDWVT
-3504 NQIVIPP
+3504 NQIVVPP
-3511 QPVGGNLGYTI
+3511 QAVSGNLGYTI
-3522 VSIGGGRPDKEV
+3522 VSIGGGRPTSEA
-3534 GVIDSA
+3534 GVIDSS
-3540 SVSMLGTSE
+3540 SVSISGTST

-3560 VKSAYVTLNGR
+3560 VKSAYVTLDGQR
-3571 KIESTGTTGVYYQL
+3571 IESTGTTGVYYQL
-3585 TYANSINRR
+3585 TYANSVNRR
-3594 AAVNVYNLPTDKTN
+3594 AAVNVYNLPTSKTN

-3615 GTYNKHFN
+3615 GTYNKYFN
-3623 EVKEETFPIT
+3623 EVKEETFPVT

-3648 PVAEEAIV
+3648 PVAAQAIV

-3679 LNAYSTTFPINNTG
+3679 LNAYSTTFTINNTG
-3693 TYSLGNRLRV
+3693 IYSLGSRLRV

-3717 VVGGTQVTINRDI
+3717 VVGGTQIAINLGI
-3730 CQVDDVVAVLSKPET
+3730 CQVNDVVAVLSKPAT

-3793 RYQISRPA
+3793 RYQISRPVV
-3801 INSNYVWV
+3801 NSNYVWV
-3809 MVNGIPLINILDYE
+3809 IVNGIPLVNILDYE

-3887 PLSFTDTEIHVA
+3887 PLSFTDTKIHVA
-3899 DASVLTS
+3899 DSSILT
-3906 PFAAKNMPGVV
+3906 PPLVAKNMPGVV
-3917 IIDGERIEFFTVTN
+3917 IIDGERIEFFTVTG

-3984 YSISAVDYVVNTG
+3984 YTISSINQVVNTG
-3997 TYHQF
+3997 TFHQF
-4002 INDGITFATGALAVD
+4002 VNDGITFADDISAVD
-4017 QLEVNYGGRRLSK
+4017 QVEVNYGGRKLNK
-4030 VGTFHQDIS
+4030 VGTFHQDITM
-4039 VSYDSP
+4039 SYDSP

-4060 VTTVIGTGYVV
+4060 VTTVMGTGYVV

-4084 EAESVNG
+4084 KAESVNG
-4091 YVYHGLDYRE
+4091 YVYRGLDYRE
-4101 PEFTIDAGSR
+4101 PEFTIDANSR
-4111 QITLNIENGIQEGVK
+4111 QITLNIENGVQEGVK
-4126 LTLIKRDISLVW
+4126 LTLSKREISLVW
-4138 NDIISS
+4138 NDIVSS
-4144 GSTKSLIESK
+4144 EITKSIMES
-4154 STQARFLQARP
+4154 STTQAKFLQARP

-4172 YYGGDPILSQDDGY
+4172 YYGGDPALYGNDGY
-4186 AITTDQDQPLEGY
+4186 AITTDEDQPLEGY

>member
-1 MAAKDI
+1 MATKDI

-15 FLKTDKNSKFLAS
+15 FLKTEKNSKFLAS

-35 PAQLERID
+35 PAQLERIE

-79 VKDSL
+79 FKDSL

-97 NEIGLY
+97 NEIVLN
-103 GGKTNNFDRLYR
+103 GGYSDNFDRLYR
-115 SSFYSY
+115 SNFYSY

-143 DNVVINN
+143 DNVVIDNI
-150 TGTQV
+150 GTQV
-155 LNIETD
+155 LNIETN
-161 ILTTSSYIY
+161 ILTTSSYTY

-176 NGMKVRFMGN
+176 NGMKVRFLGN
-186 ISPNSYQDHDFF
+186 ISPESYREQDFF

-204 KIKLISYVDL
+204 KIKLIPYTDL
-214 TSSEDITTLYV
+214 DSSEDITTLYI
-225 EHFDAAPFDEYPFDG
+225 EHFDATPFDEYPFDG

-249 YVTINRASKNLNS
+249 YVTINRASKDLNS
-262 WSRYNRWIHKDVI
+262 WSRYNRWVHKDVI
-275 KASAAATDQQPVYPA
+275 RSSAAATGQQPVYSA
-290 DKRARR
+290 DKRAKR

-301 KPDLKL
+301 KADLKL

-320 IDTTTTDA
+320 IDTKTKDV
-328 FSIVEG
+328 FSIAEG

-340 DGILLEQG
+340 DGVLLEQG
-348 HTVIFAADND
+348 HKVIFAADTD
-358 IIVRGKIYQVNYV
+358 SAVRDKIYQVNYI
-371 VIQNKTQLMLQEI
+371 VIQNTTRLTLEELI
-384 AAPDPESVTSA
+384 VPATESVTSVV
-395 MLGNK
+395 LGK
-400 HAGTSWWYN
+400 EHAGTSWWYN

-417 QHTTINQAP
+417 QHTAINQAP

-438 SDINYYKSNFA
+438 SDVAFYKSNFV

-465 LQFKIKYRNG
+465 LQLKIKYRNS

-488 ADTISIS
+488 SDTISIS
-495 VNRQITKI
+495 VDSLTTEI

-518 NVWSATDP
+518 NVWSVTDP
-526 YPIPLLTSKINTAT
+526 YPIPTLASPETGDN
-540 AYYEPPLGLTNNPLN
+540 YYASPLGLTNNPLN
-555 GPITN
+555 GPIAS

-565 IVDHVDN
+565 IADHVT
-572 SRRRLISNINPLA
+572 SSYRRLISNINPLA

-616 LRKIAQIDDQ
+616 LRKIAQIDNQ
-626 TDPVAAVD
+626 TDPIAAVD

-642 DKDTLSPYYLSDM
+642 DKDTLSSYYLSDM
-655 APYGKD
+655 TPYGTD
-661 KVVRTW
+661 KIVRIW
-667 TVTSSRNKIYSITSD
+667 TVTSSRNKIYPITSD
-682 YDPTVL
+682 YDPTAL
-688 SMRAVLVYLNGAQL
+688 SMRAVLVYLNGVQL
-702 VRDSEY
+702 IRDIEY
-708 QFEINDSCVKILV
+708 QFEVNDSSVRILV
-721 DLAVG
+721 NLAVG
-726 DKIVIND
+726 DTIVIND

-755 IPTIFNDTTYV
+755 VPAIFNDSTYV

-776 DGSLMVAYNDYRD
+776 DGSLMIAYNDYRD
-789 DIVLEF
+789 DIILEF
-795 ERRIYNNIKAVY
+795 EKRIFNNIKVAY

-824 TQYTAD
+824 TQYSDD
-830 EVKDIITGDF
+830 EVKGIITGDF
-840 NNWAGIYGIEITNN
+840 NNWAGQYGIEITNN
-854 SSFDEADPY
+854 SAFDEDNPY
-863 TWNYTNTYNS
+863 TWNYTNTYSS
-873 TVGINLVGGWRA
+873 TVNANLTGSWRA
-885 IYKYFYDTD
+885 VYKYFYDTD
-894 RPHTHPWEMLGYTE
+894 RPHSHPWEMLGYTE
-908 KPAGWDLNYNWT
+908 KPNGWDLNYSWI
-920 DSIKRSAL
+920 DPVKRSSL
-928 IGAITRGSLSNSTNL
+928 INVITRGSLSNSTNS

-952 IVPVDIFG
+952 IVPVDAFG
-960 NLQDPTELIVQDNSI
+960 DLLDPTELIVQTNSI
-975 TPGKIRKAW
+975 TPTKIRSVW
-984 AFNEYGPA
+984 EFNQQGPA

-1003 FILQK
+1003 FVLQK

-1033 GQWTYGDNYEFL
+1033 GQWTYGNNYQFL
-1045 SPKIVKIHS
+1045 SPAIVKIHGNES
-1054 DGSDITTGYSVF
+1054 NLTTGYSVF
-1066 VSELGRLRTGN
+1066 VSENGRSRTGN
-1077 YIQELKSDLEYIDFN
+1077 YIQELKSDLNYLDFN

-1098 GFISKNKIQIMIDA
+1098 GFISKNKMQIIIDA

-1156 IVRGYDNYRPYFNTY
+1156 IVRGYDNSRPYFNIY
-1171 TAIRNA
+1171 PAVRNA
-1177 STPAITIGGVSQP
+1177 TTPAITVGGVSQP
-1190 YVVWKSGSSGGN
+1190 YVLWKSSSSGGS
-1202 TGLTDADVTT
+1202 TGLTDADTTT
-1212 AQSATRGVFYQVGQ
+1212 AQSATGGVFYQVGQ

-1232 KFYRVKINHKSGD
+1232 RFYRVKINHKSGD
-1245 TFDSNYFQA
+1245 TFNSSYFQI
-1254 LPSLPIDG
+1254 LPSLPING
-1262 GVSVQTAIRYDNV
+1262 GVSVQTAIRYDKV

-1280 YGKEFDKI
+1280 YGKEFDRI

-1356 ADSVVDNIF
+1356 ADSIVDNIF

-1379 SIRPANLS
+1379 SIRPSNLS
-1387 VDRDNGVCT
+1387 VNRDNGVCT
-1396 IRTSNTPQGIYFAVL
+1396 IRTSNTLQGIYFAML
-1411 NNVQKEHAMV
+1411 NNVQKEHAIV
-1421 FNNTTMFNDTIYD
+1421 FNNTTIFNDTIYD

-1442 RMRLV
+1442 RMKLV
-1447 GFRTAGWNGDYF
+1447 GFRTANWNGDYF
-1459 SPGFIYDAAVVN
+1459 SPGFVYDAAVVN
-1471 DWKTYT
+1471 DWKTFN

-1491 YSANRNIAGAAEFD
+1491 YSANKNIAGAAEFD
-1505 FNKWTELRSKPTADL
+1505 FNKWTVLRSKPTPDL
-1520 VPNFDYKIRQ
+1520 VPNFDYKISQ

-1597 YNLQGDIDYTEEWAF
+1597 HNLQGDIDYTEEWAF
-1612 RVGHYGSYETF
+1612 RIGHYGSYETF
-1623 KELEIPL
+1623 KELEISL

-1636 ENPQIVKF
+1636 ENPQIIKF
-1644 TNQVPAVP
+1644 TDTIPAVP
-1652 NDLIYYSTA
+1652 NDLIYYSTS
-1661 TSWSIIPTDYVAT
+1661 TSWSIIPTEYVAT
-1674 STFVTTPGTDIFQLP
+1674 STFVVTPGTDIFQLP
-1689 VAGYVNF
+1689 IAGYVNF
-1696 DDVNYTAYNEDDL
+1696 DDVDYTAYNEGDI

-1714 SGTDIKRGN
+1714 SSKTIKRGD
-1723 TVWVAAKKNN
+1723 TVWIAAKKNN
-1733 DWGVVRYTLS
+1733 DWGVARYTLS
-1743 DSRII
+1743 TSRII
-1748 GATVGAGTTG
+1748 GAMVESGTTG

-1765 NAHYLASGDVISI
+1765 NEHSLVSGDVISI
-1778 YKCDSRIDGIYKVKS
+1778 YKCDSRIDGIYIVKS
-1793 VGGITRFVIDYPT
+1793 ITNITAFVIEYSNPY
-1806 PLAITE
+1806 AITE
-1812 LASTGLLF
+1812 LASIGLLF
-1820 KFINARHSSYD
+1820 KFVNARYNLYD

-1852 DGTGNWVVYQKIK
+1852 DGTGSWVVYQKVK

-1871 VNGSKLNANEKLGWS
+1871 VNGSNLRPNEKLGWS

-1900 PGYRS
+1900 PGYQS
-1905 TNNTGTVFVYAEQYD
+1905 INNTGTVFVYTELD
-1920 VKTHTGSVALKI
+1920 NSVQVKI
-1932 RYSLNTNSLT
+1932 RYSLNASLLT
-1942 YHAPGSDTEFGYSL
+1942 YHVPGGDAEFGYSL
-1956 AYDDRDFIGDTGP
+1956 AYDDRDFIGAAGS

-1976 VGAPGASGTKSND
+1976 AGAPGASRTKSGDPNGD
-1989 VGNVR
+1989 VR
-1994 YSTGTET
+1994 YSTGIEP

-2007 EGLVKISAIN
+2007 EGLVKISAID

-2029 LSPNPSDFERFGH
+2029 LSPRPSNFERFGH
-2042 CLYIQQTATD
+2042 SIYIQQTTTD
-2052 DGKLLLVGAPSV
+2052 DRKLLLVGAPRIST
-2064 RNQGAGH
+2064 QGPGN
-2071 VYAYLVTN
+2071 VYAYHVTT

-2099 VTPSSG
+2099 IKPLPG
-2105 DRWGHSISGSDNA
+2105 DLWGHSISGSDNA
-2118 GIIAIG
+2118 DIIAIG

-2134 VSVFTGTS
+2134 VSIFTGMS
-2142 LTHMQNITS
+2142 LTHRQDIIS
-2151 PFKNYNKFGEVVK
+2151 PFKNYNKFGQVVK
-2164 VSSDGSYLFVSAI
+2164 VSSDGSYLFISAT
-2177 DARGADQSYGKVAVY
+2177 DARGANQSYGKVAVY
-2192 TMTNRLFVLDSIL
+2192 TLTNSLFVLDSIL
-2205 ENPFPTIGM
+2205 ENPFPTIAM

-2223 NNNTELVISAIGK
+2223 NSNTELVISAIGK
-2236 NKHIVTTFDIY
+2236 NKNIVTTFDIY
-2247 KNLLPK
+2247 KDLFSK
-2253 NKQPDP
+2253 AKQPDP
-2259 TTPYVNDPV
+2259 TTPYAKDPESDLLVN
-2268 SGLLADLTTFDGGST
+2268 LTTFDGGST
-2283 LFHDSSVDS
+2283 SFHDSSVDS

-2306 LTYELA
+2306 LTYELV
-2312 PVNANTGTNY
+2312 PVDAGDGTNY
-2322 GYSIAVNNN
+2322 GYSVAVNDN
-2331 SIYVGSPAYSS
+2331 SIYVGAPAYSS
-2342 NAPGDIHQFYKINV
+2342 NAPGSFHQFYKINV
-2356 ESDSFQAIRKQNQLI
+2356 ESDSFRAIRKQNQLI
-2371 DLNTL
+2371 DLNTIH
-2376 QKISIIDS
+2376 KISIIDS
-2384 FNEEIVDYIDTI
+2384 FNEKVIDYMDTI

-2426 SVTVNDPNINW
+2426 NTTVNDTDINW
-2437 LDSHVGDLW
+2437 LDRHVGELW
-2446 WDLGTVKYVWYEQ
+2446 WDLSTVKYVWYEQ

-2491 EWAQIA
+2491 EWAQLA
-2497 DTVAGLSQGI
+2497 DTVAGLSLGI
-2507 SGQPKYPD
+2507 SGQPKYSG
-2515 DSVVSIK
+2515 DSIVSVK
-2522 QVYNSST
+2522 QVYNSAT

-2541 NKVTLPNVKNR
+2541 NKVTIPDVKNR
-2552 RITANQITGIIT
+2552 RITAKQIADIIA
-2564 DPTLYGLKYAA
+2564 DPTSYGLKYAA

-2581 VILSNLGNILVD
+2581 VILSNLGNTLVD

-2613 EWLLLQEGLA
+2613 EWLLLQEGLS

-2641 RDSLGNSVPDPALSP
+2641 HDSLGNPVPDPALSA
-2656 RARYGISI
+2656 RAKCGISI

-2670 FKNRSEAIR
+2670 FKNRFEAIR
-2679 NIVEFANSVLIT
+2679 NIIEFSNSVLIT
-2691 NQITGNY
+2691 NRITGNY

-2710 YRDSQRYDEVVEDN
+2710 YQDSCRYDEIVEDN
-2724 EGLLLVDTRN
+2724 EGLLFVDTRN
-2734 FVRAVLSCKVENGK
+2734 FVRAEISCKIENGK
-2748 IITVDIDNPGRGY
+2748 IITVDINNPGRGY

-2766 VKISNNTDSL
+2766 VKISNNTDSS
-2776 AEIKTIIDEYGRVID
+2776 AEIKTVIDEYGSVID

-2796 SGTKFTTAPVLDV
+2796 TGSKFTSAPTLEV

-2827 EFVYDVSN
+2827 EFVYDVS
-2835 KTWARLHTQQ
+2835 TRIWARLHTQQ

-2852 DYKDWISSD
+2852 EYQDWISPD
-2861 YNPFVDYSYFI
+2861 YNPFIDYSYTV
-2872 NEVYELDSLENIQ
+2872 NEIYELESLEDLR

-2893 NGGLGHYIIL
+2893 NGGLGYYIIL
-2903 EKTADGVIGN
+2903 VKTNIDVVGD
-2913 FSDQFNILYSE
+2913 FSNQFNIVYSE
-2924 NGTIQILDTVWNF
+2924 NGTIQILDTVWNL
-2937 VNSDLNF
+2937 VNSNLNF
-2944 DQISSYDQ
+2944 DEISSYDQ
-2952 TLYDQTPNVE
+2952 TLYDQTPDIE
-2962 LNYILIALR
+2962 LNYILTALKE
-2971 DDLFVNDLKIN
+2971 DLFVNELKIN

-3013 NNAGSLDQRTV
+3013 NNAGNLDQRSV
-3024 YKLQNAK
+3024 YKLQNAE

-3052 KYSVLEP
+3052 KYNVLEP
-3059 SGSYVTDFD
+3059 SGSYITDFD
-3068 LPSYYDRDIDKFT
+3068 LPSYYDRDTDEFT
-3081 SIEILAGES
+3081 SIEILASES

-3105 WKSWTDNYLT
+3105 WKSWADNYLT

-3134 PEIDNLR
+3134 PEVDNLR

-3157 RWEAEPDKSLIT
+3157 SWEAEPDKSLIT
-3169 ITLDNSLVLGSDYS
+3169 IILDGSLVLGSDYS
-3183 VIYYDE
+3183 ITYYDE

-3194 AGEYRKNRCKILF
+3194 PGEYRKNKCKILF
-3207 LNYTPAV
+3207 LNYTPPIN
-3214 GQNLTVS
+3214 QTLTVS
-3221 YYKKTSL
+3221 YYKKTTL
-3228 LNATDRILNFYTATS
+3228 LNAADRILNFYTAKP

-3251 QLMTGIVYPQ
+3251 QLMTGIVYPKTQ
-3261 TRVEGLMFDYSTDWD
+3261 VEGLMFDYTTDWD

-3286 ADSVGLY
+3286 ADSVGFY
-3293 VSTTSTSTSKVIGG
+3293 TSTTSSSTSSQFG
-3307 TWTSVP
+3307 TWTLIQLSS
-3313 LASITGISVGQYV
+3313 LTGIALGQYV
-3326 NVSSTIT
+3326 NVSSKLT

-3339 TVKVVD
+3339 TVRVID

-3359 YTAISTGSNIEFWTL
+3359 FATISTGSNIEFWTL
-3374 DSEMSVLDSA
+3374 DSEMSILDSA
-3384 IVGGTWNTFT
+3384 IVGGTWNTST
-3394 RVDALGINSEDITID
+3394 RVGALGINPEDITID
-3409 GDGFITA
+3409 GDGFITP

-3423 ELVPGEVNESLG
+3423 ELVPGEINESLG
-3435 INVYTKNSQG
+3435 INVYTKNPRG
-3445 APVVLSSYINI
+3445 GPIVLSSYINI
-3456 VAGVTT
+3456 VAGSTAT
-3462 THTLGIVPPSVD
+3462 QTLGIVPPSID
-3474 NIIVTFNNNIFTY
+3474 NIKVTFNNNIFTY
-3487 IEGTNFTP
+3487 ITGTNFTTS
-3495 GTYTIDWAT
+3495 TYTIDWAN
-3504 NQIVIPP
+3504 NQIIVPP
-3511 QPVGGNLGYTI
+3511 QAVSGNLGYTI
-3522 VSIGGGRPDKEV
+3522 VSVGGGRSNKEA

-3540 SVSMLGTSE
+3540 TVSILGAST

-3560 VKSAYVTLNGR
+3560 VKSAYVTLNGQ
-3571 KIESTGTTGVYYQL
+3571 KIESTGTGVYYQL
-3585 TYANSINRR
+3585 TYASSINRR
-3594 AAVNVYNLPTDKTN
+3594 AAVNVYNLPIDKPN

-3615 GTYNKHFN
+3615 GTFNKYFN
-3623 EVKEETFPIT
+3623 EVREETFPIT
-3633 GNTYYTLSYPPGDIE
+3633 GSTYYTLSYPPGNIE
-3648 PVAEEAIV
+3648 PVVEQAIV

-3672 HTDYYKV
+3672 YVDYYKV
-3679 LNAYSTTFPINNTG
+3679 LNAYNTTFTINNTG
-3693 TYSLGNRLRV
+3693 TYSLGSRLRV

-3708 ELKPGFEYS
+3708 ELKPGFEYRI
-3717 VVGGTQVTINRDI
+3717 VNGVQVSINFGI
-3730 CQVDDVVAVLSKPET
+3730 CRVNDVVAILSKPVI
-3745 PNYDYDIVGNVL
+3745 PDYDYDITGNVL
-3757 SLEPGFSTSKQ
+3757 SLEPGFPTSKQ

-3801 INSNYVWV
+3801 VNSNYVWV
-3809 MVNGIPLINILDYE
+3809 IVNGIPLVNILDYE

-3877 SKQNTTYLTQ
+3877 SKQNTTYLTR

-3899 DASVLTS
+3899 DTGVLT
-3906 PFAAKNMPGVV
+3906 PPLVAKNMPGVV
-3917 IIDGERIEFFTVTN
+3917 IIDGERIEFFTVAN
-3931 NVLGQLRRS
+3931 NTLGQLRRS

-3969 NNYKQVLLTSTSTNT
+3969 NIYKQVLLTSASTNT
-3984 YSISAVDYVVNTG
+3984 YSISAIDYVANTG

-4002 INDGITFATGALAVD
+4002 VNNGIVFDTGVPAVD
-4017 QLEVNYGGRRLSK
+4017 QVEVNYGGRRLSK
-4030 VGTFHQDIS
+4030 VGTFRQDIAM
-4039 VSYDSP
+4039 SYDSP
-4045 QLKYQGTVTSVSLLP
+4045 RLKYQGTVTSVSLLP
-4060 VTTVIGTGYVV
+4060 ATTIIGTGYVLT
-4071 ADTNQVWVYEDST
+4071 DTNQVWVYEDST

-4091 YVYHGLDYRE
+4091 YIYRGLDYRD
-4101 PEFTIDAGSR
+4101 PEFTIDADSR
-4111 QITLNIENGIQEGVK
+4111 QITLNIENGVQEGVK
-4126 LTLIKRDISLVW
+4126 LTLIKREIPFVW
-4138 NDIISS
+4138 NDVINYE
-4144 GSTKSLIESK
+4144 STKSLMDSK

-4172 YYGGDPILSQDDGY
+4172 YYGGDTALSENEGY
-4186 AITTDQDQPLEGY
+4186 AITTEDGQPLEGY